1 MKFNPGNAVITSV
14 KDPTDLHFAR
24 IEELFVVDS
33 NIVLG
38 LKTLNVVE
46 YCNHYHSWI
55 VEVSSTHLA
64 LHIKD
69 IPSRQ
74 VLTLRPVR
82 GTFWK
87 HYFISLK
94 YAV

>member
-1 MKFNPGNAVITSV
+1 MKLIPGNAVITSI

-24 IEELFVVDS
+24 IEELFVINS
-33 NIVLG
+33 KILLG
-38 LKTLNVVE
+38 LITLNVVE
-46 YCNHYHSWI
+46 YSKHYHSWI
-55 VEVSSTHLA
+55 VEVSSVHSA
-64 LHIKD
+64 VHVKD

-87 HYFISLK
+87 YFFVTLK